1 LTFSFTR
8 LDRLILGYHAVEAK
22 ASIALGEL
30 DTDDNSLLRT
40 FQGRIVNL
48 PVHQRNTFLSSV
60 VNVMAALSVFI
71 GFGLFTLFFLKI
83 LMSERLP
90 SLSSILRRLK

>member
-1 LTFSFTR
+1 

-40 FQGRIVNL
+40 FQGRIV
-48 PVHQRNTFLSSV
+48 
-60 VNVMAALSVFI
+60 
-71 GFGLFTLFFLKI
+71 
-83 LMSERLP
+83 
-90 SLSSILRRLK
+90 